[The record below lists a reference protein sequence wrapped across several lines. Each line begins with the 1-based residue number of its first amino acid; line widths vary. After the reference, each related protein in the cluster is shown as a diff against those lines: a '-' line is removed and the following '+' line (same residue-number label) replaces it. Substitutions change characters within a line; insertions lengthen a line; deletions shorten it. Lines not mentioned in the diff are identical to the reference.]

1 MWLKRLKA
9 ISFFAEKM
17 IYRWLG
23 GWHETTI
30 CGKYSQNSFL
40 NYAFV
45 RFASNAKHTL

>member
-9 ISFFAEKM
+9 ISFAEKM